1 MGEKRR
7 RHFPNHAPKKVV
19 KQVKAVFRPEKTRR
33 QPHRLRHLHRL
44 FYGRFGKLSALVT
57 LPSVDGSENV
67 TRFIMVQ
74 GIISQPMVVL
84 SASVG
89 ELTLSAE

>member
-33 QPHRLRHLHRL
+33 QPHRLRRLPRL
-44 FYGRFGKLSALVT
+44 FSGRFRKMSVFGRPALSRRREKY
-57 LPSVDGSENV
+57 LPPHHGPKH
-67 TRFIMVQ
+67 T
-74 GIISQPMVVL
+74 P
-84 SASVG
+84 SAND
-89 ELTLSAE
+89 TAEHKCR